1 MSLFADD
8 EEDRDFEFVG
18 SKEVGSKSLNLP
30 KVETPELTK
39 FLSLLPAH
47 WPTDKFI
54 LCGSAGLAFRKIR
67 DVHDLDVFIL
77 PELWETASE
86 ISGEIVPS
94 NMEYGSLLE
103 EDPPLPHRKSDV
115 KSGLLRLDTGLDIF
129 DKLPTK
135 ADIASFERAL
145 ECADRLYHLGK
156 YYRVL
161 CLRHI
166 LAIKALAMVP
176 DREKDF
182 EDMKLL
188 SALIENEEQMGIPVW
203 RRALSRKYAERE
215 KAKHEKAKQSST

>member
-1 MSLFADD
+1 MSLFD
-8 EEDRDFEFVG
+8 EVDKDFEFVG
-18 SKEVGSKSLNLP
+18 SKEFGGKSLDLP
-30 KVETPELTK
+30 KVETPELTML
-39 FLSLLPAH
+39 LSLLPAH

-77 PELWETASE
+77 PELWETMNE
-86 ISGEIVPS
+86 ISGEIMPS
-94 NMEYGSLLE
+94 SMEYGSLLE
-103 EDPPLPHRKSDV
+103 EDPPLPPHKSDV

-135 ADIASFERAL
+135 ANVASFERAL
-145 ECADRLYHLGK
+145 ECADQFCHLGK

-161 CLRHI
+161 SLRHI

-188 SALIENEEQMGIPVW
+188 STLIENEEQRDIPVW
-203 RRALSRKYAERE
+203 RKALSRKLADR
-215 KAKHEKAKQSST
+215 KAKQSNT